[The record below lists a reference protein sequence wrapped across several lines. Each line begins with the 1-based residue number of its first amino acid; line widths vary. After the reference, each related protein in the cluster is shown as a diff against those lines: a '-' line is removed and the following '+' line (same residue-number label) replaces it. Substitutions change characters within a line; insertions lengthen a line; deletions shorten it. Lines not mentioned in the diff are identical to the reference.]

1 MTAMFNR
8 THQAALLTLLIGVC
22 LGSAI
27 VGFAAAIDAPIPTT
41 DTDKPFSELD
51 IAAIEAIAGIP
62 VEKHFFLR
70 FPEFFRRSDEDRW
83 WQAHQH
89 MYAHLQ
95 TIEQI
100 SVVHRNT
107 QGQAVQT
114 VYRLKSEDT
123 LRGLKRLGLIYVAAV
138 LYILNALSVFVKHRD
153 KQGSTLAFF
162 FLFCA
167 LYFICGAPV
176 VSRSITLNPIIFKIM
191 INFLYIA
198 SSGLILIVYYAFI
211 FPEPKRVLA
220 RLPFPAFLI
229 FCGHAVI
236 TSTLY
241 ITRLISFGA
250 TLPNL
255 IFWVCVAIAGFL
267 HSLLTVK
274 ERFLKKQIGLTI
286 FVPVLA
292 STVFVAFNILPAAL
306 GGSAMRFTSFALF
319 SLIVPFSLSAALD
332 NMHFYQQRIASA
344 AKAKREKERLRQDLH
359 DDTLNRLANIC
370 LLSDVLVGSEQGSSP
385 DLAAKLTAIKK
396 QATTAAGRIRDM
408 LWITD
413 DRYRSWQDFGS
424 QLRSQGYELTSGRKM
439 QFNFVVSALGTG
451 VEPPTIVEKTCLYY
465 VFVEAISNAIK
476 HSGANNIWVR
486 LTAQHEIIVLQV
498 KDDGRGIHL
507 NPDDKSGFGLA
518 NIRRR
523 VAQLDG
529 KVTVD
534 NSFSQGLALSITLK
548 R

>member
-8 THQAALLTLLIGVC
+8 THQAALLTLLIGLC
-22 LGSAI
+22 FGSAI

-41 DTDKPFSELD
+41 DTDKPYSELD
-51 IAAIEAIAGIP
+51 IAAIVTIAGIP

-83 WQAHQH
+83 WQAHRH
-89 MYAHLQ
+89 MYAHLR
-95 TIEQI
+95 TREQI

-114 VYRLKSEDT
+114 VYRLMSEDT
-123 LRGLKRLGLIYVAAV
+123 LRGLKKL
-138 LYILNALSVFVKHRD
+138 
-153 KQGSTLAFF
+153 
-162 FLFCA
+162 
-167 LYFICGAPV
+167 
-176 VSRSITLNPIIFKIM
+176 
-191 INFLYIA
+191 
-198 SSGLILIVYYAFI
+198 GLILIVYYAFI
-211 FPEPKRVLA
+211 FPEPKTVLA

-229 FCGHAVI
+229 FGGHAVI

-241 ITRLISFGA
+241 ITKLISFGA

-255 IFWVCVAIAGFL
+255 IFWVCIAIAGFL

-274 ERFLKKQIGLTI
+274 EPFLKKQIALTI

-370 LLSDVLVGSEQGSSP
+370 LLSDVLVGSEQGSLP

-424 QLRSQGYELTSGRKM
+424 QLRSQGYELTSGRKV
-439 QFNFVVSALGTG
+439 QFNFIVSALGTG
-451 VEPPTIVEKTCLYY
+451 LEPPTLVEKTCLYY